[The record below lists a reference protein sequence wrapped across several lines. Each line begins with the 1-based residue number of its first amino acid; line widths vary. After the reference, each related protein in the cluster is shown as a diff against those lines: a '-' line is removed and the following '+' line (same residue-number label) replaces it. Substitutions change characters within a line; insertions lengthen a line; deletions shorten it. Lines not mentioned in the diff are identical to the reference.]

1 MNFLAL
7 NDDVKFIIVNHL
19 QSDRKIN
26 KIFMN
31 ESDDNLQKNYLV
43 K

>member
-1 MNFLAL
+1 MNFLDL
-7 NDDVKFIIVNHL
+7 NDDVRFIIANHL
-19 QSDRKIN
+19 LSDRKIN
-26 KIFMN
+26 KKFMN